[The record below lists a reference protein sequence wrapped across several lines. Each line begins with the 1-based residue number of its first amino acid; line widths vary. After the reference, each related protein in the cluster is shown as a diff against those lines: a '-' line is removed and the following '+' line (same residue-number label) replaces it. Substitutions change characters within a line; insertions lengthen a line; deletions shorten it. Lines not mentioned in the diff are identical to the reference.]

1 MSRIAVTPQLM
12 TAIFQGFK
20 ALYLKGFEAQEALY
34 AAIAMTVPSK
44 TSKEIYGWLGQS
56 TGFREWLGDRVVQ
69 ALTTHDFSIANKHF
83 ENTVGVNRNQI
94 EDDEFGVLSP
104 VFEQLGMDAKSHPN
118 VVIFDLLKTGR
129 VTKCYDGKP
138 FFATDHPT
146 TDSKGKVI
154 AQSNLTTEA
163 GGKPTWYLFDTSKA
177 IKPIIWQVR
186 KPYDFVRKD
195 QPTDDIVF
203 FNNQAVY
210 GADARVN
217 AGFALWQLAH
227 ACDKDLTAAN
237 FKAVRQAMRGL
248 KGDNGR
254 PLTIKPMEL
263 HIPTSLESAAELV
276 FAKATINGG
285 VQNELF
291 REDKVVVNAYRDC
304 SEYPAAP
311 V

>member
-20 ALYLKGFEAQEALY
+20 ALYMKGFEAQEALWVS
-34 AAIAMTVPSK
+34 IAMTVPSK
-44 TSKEIYGWLGQS
+44 TSKEVYGWLGQS

-83 ENTVGVNRNQI
+83 ENTIGVNRNQI
-94 EDDEFGVLSP
+94 EDDEYGVLSP
-104 VFEQLGMDAKSHPN
+104 VFEQLGQDSKSHPN
-118 VVIFDLLKTGR
+118 LVIFDLLKTGR
-129 VTKCYDGKP
+129 TTVCYDGQP
-138 FFATDHPT
+138 FFSASHPT
-146 TDSKGKVI
+146 TNAKGGKI
-154 AQSNLTTEA
+154 TQSNLTTEA

-177 IKPIIWQVR
+177 IKPIVWQVR

-195 QPTDDIVF
+195 QASDDIVF

-227 ACDKDLTAAN
+227 ACDKDLTSAN
-237 FKAVRQAMRGL
+237 FKAVRQVMKGL

-254 PLTIKPMEL
+254 PLTIRPMEL
-263 HIPTSLESAAELV
+263 HVPTTLESAAELL
-276 FAKATINGG
+276 FAKVTINGG
-285 VQNELF
+285 EENELYKAV
-291 REDKVVVNAYRDC
+291 KVVVNPYLD
-304 SEYPAAP
+304 
-311 V
+311 